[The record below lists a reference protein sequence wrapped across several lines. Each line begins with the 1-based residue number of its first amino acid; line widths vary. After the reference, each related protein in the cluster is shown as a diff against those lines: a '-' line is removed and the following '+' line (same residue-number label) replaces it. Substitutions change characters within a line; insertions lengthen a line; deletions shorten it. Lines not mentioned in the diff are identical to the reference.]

1 MPVLERN
8 TFKRGRSAVPE
19 SFPRTRRWRFWRSL
33 FLSGLEIT
41 VFTSLVLNHVLC
53 TKLENRS
60 VVENQPLN
68 IIYLFYLLYG
78 ERIHQRNG
86 YLYLYMVLVNEGY
99 VRKQLFDQL
108 LLLKFRLQRLLLDL
122 EVQK

>member
-1 MPVLERN
+1 MPVLERKM
-8 TFKRGRSAVPE
+8 FKRGRSAVPE

-41 VFTSLVLNHVLC
+41 VFTSLVLNRVLC
-53 TKLENRS
+53 TKLEMIL
-60 VVENQPLN
+60 VAENQPLN

-108 LLLKFRLQRLLLDL
+108 LLSKFR
-122 EVQK
+122 